1 MNRLEIK
8 FDITNID
15 RRKLISELNL
25 VKEYRDRTITS
36 IYYDTDNF
44 KFFYDSEEGLTPR
57 KKVRLRYYDNLKEKK
72 NLEIKFTQPSYRQK
86 ITYKD
91 INESSIKKVFNEIN
105 LSEKQKPSACITYKR
120 KYFKNKTGRF
130 NIDYQISFKKND
142 LNQEACKLRLSSK
155 KILEFKTLQIDKKF
169 NFLSN
174 FPLKETRSSKYCD
187 AMQILYNL

>member
-15 RRKLISELNL
+15 PRKLISELNL

-44 KFFYDSEEGLTPR
+44 KFYYDSEEGLTPR
-57 KKVRLRYYDNLKEKK
+57 KKVRLRYYDNLKNKK

-86 ITYKD
+86 ITYKN
-91 INESSIKKVFNEIN
+91 INESSIKKIFNKIN
-105 LSEKQKPSACITYKR
+105 LSEKLKPSACITYKR
-120 KYFKNKTGRF
+120 KYFKNKIGRF

-142 LNQEACKLRLSSK
+142 LSQEAHKLKLSSK

-169 NFLSN
+169 KFLSN

-187 AMQILYNL
+187 AVQILYNL